1 MSLIPFAKK
10 HLASMNPKR
19 GEAEE
24 IACMPGIAD
33 RLSNMGAK
41 TVLSA
46 SGDIVLGVM
55 GATSILP
62 GVCEVFVLATEDQKR
77 HPLTFAKS
85 VREELYT
92 LKEKYRRIQAVA
104 LNDDF
109 HTRWLSWLGFEK
121 EGTLRKFGLHGEDMA
136 MWSLI

>member
-33 RLSNMGAK
+33 RLANMGAK

-85 VREELYT
+85 VRKELYT

-109 HTRWLSWLGFEK
+109 HTRWLSWLGFER